1 MSGNFP
7 GSKEQKGNRVVEITP
22 WEKGMH
28 IGKNKQ
34 PHQTPP
40 NNNKKKPKSKQTKN
54 FHFSNP
60 CLDETFEM

>member
-7 GSKEQKGNRVVEITP
+7 GSKEQEGNRVVEITP

-40 NNNKKKPKSKQTKN
+40 NNNKKKPKKQTNKK
-54 FHFSNP
+54 FPF
-60 CLDETFEM
+60 L